1 MKRLFEL
8 LAVFSALVATTASG
22 EEQKLCGASIPQ
34 AKVRDLAIA
43 ERQKRDDGFK
53 PQQWEWQVV
62 RENCVY
68 RVSAVRLPRKVASH
82 FTVLIDEKG
91 KVVRYFGGM

>member
-8 LAVFSALVATTASG
+8 LVVFSALVATTASG
-22 EEQKLCGASIPQ
+22 EEQKQCGASIPQ
-34 AKVRDLAIA
+34 AKVRELAIA

-53 PQQWEWQVV
+53 PQQWEWQVI

-68 RVSAVRLPRKVASH
+68 RVSAVRIPRNLASR
-82 FTVLIDEKG
+82 FSVLIDEKG
-91 KVVRYFGGM
+91 NVVRYIGDM

>member
-1 MKRLFEL
+1 MKRLFGL
-8 LAVFSALVATTASG
+8 RAALSALVATTASG

-34 AKVRDLAIA
+34 AQVRDLAIA

-53 PQQWEWQVV
+53 PQQWEWQVI
-62 RENCVY
+62 REDCVY
-68 RVSAVRLPRKVASH
+68 RVSAVRLPRTPASR

-91 KVVRYFGGM
+91 KVVRYIGDK